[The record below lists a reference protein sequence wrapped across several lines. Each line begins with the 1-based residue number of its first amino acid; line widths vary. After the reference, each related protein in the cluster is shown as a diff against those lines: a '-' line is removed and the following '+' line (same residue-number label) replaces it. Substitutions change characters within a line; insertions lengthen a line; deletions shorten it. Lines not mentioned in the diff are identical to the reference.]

1 MATARHRKISVEA
14 KRIGQRM
21 IDWAGM
27 IRHSGR
33 SSAFLSVLLLLIV
46 VYAPLPFAGALP
58 RDHFLLD
65 AAAFVAAL
73 LALARLGRLS
83 ALRAAWR
90 PALVLGAL
98 ALWGLLQSV
107 PWPAPVLGLLSPKAA
122 ELWQVGAELQAASA
136 AAEAG
141 QPLPPAA
148 SAGQEGAARVFGAPP
163 SLAPAASRLATLH
176 LLALAM
182 LLLAAAAA
190 AEERA
195 ARRLMLAG
203 LLLAAFFQ
211 VLYGAGGWLAKSGTI
226 WGRAVAG
233 ETGRLRGT
241 FVNSDHFALY
251 LGIATCAA
259 GGWLWW
265 ALRKVLRDRSYE
277 QALLLLG
284 PPLLAFLTCFV
295 AVAFSGSRAGLLAL
309 VVGLSVQGLALALH
323 YRKWQIFLATSGVVG
338 LGLLGV
344 VFFGYQQGFGRLLQ
358 TSVYEVTWNA
368 RLQVYAATF
377 DLFLQFPLLGSGLGS
392 FRSAFPLVQPAGLPA
407 TWEHAHNDYLELL
420 ATGGPL
426 ALAVALAGL
435 LWLTRALWRTAHL
448 GRRSE
453 DRAAGLIALGA
464 LATAACHAF
473 FDFGLSMPANAF
485 TLTILCGLALGV
497 GHTTPGSG
505 GKARS
510 GLTVFLPTET
520 TSEPVGGWGP
530 RGEGDR

>member
-1 MATARHRKISVEA
+1 
-14 KRIGQRM
+14 
-21 IDWAGM
+21 
-27 IRHSGR
+27 
-33 SSAFLSVLLLLIV
+33 
-46 VYAPLPFAGALP
+46 
-58 RDHFLLD
+58 
-65 AAAFVAAL
+65 
-73 LALARLGRLS
+73 
-83 ALRAAWR
+83 
-90 PALVLGAL
+90 VLGGL
-98 ALWGLLQSV
+98 ALWGLLQSL
-107 PWPAPVLGLLSPKAA
+107 PWPAPVLGVLSPRAV
-122 ELWQVGAELQAASA
+122 ELWQTGAELQAASE

-141 QPLPPAA
+141 RPLPPAA
-148 SAGQEGAARVFGAPP
+148 GQEGAVRVLGASP
-163 SLAPAASRLATLH
+163 SVAPAASRLATLH

-195 ARRLMLAG
+195 ARRLVLAG

-251 LGIATCAA
+251 LGMATCAA

-265 ALRKVLRDRSYE
+265 SLRKVLRDRSWE

-309 VVGLSVQGLALALH
+309 VVGLSAQGLALALH

-344 VFFGYQQGFGRLLQ
+344 VFFGFQQGFGRLLQ

-368 RLQVYAATF
+368 RLKVYAATF

-392 FRSAFPLVQPAGLPA
+392 FRSAFPLAQPPGLPA

-426 ALAVALAGL
+426 ALAAALAGL
-435 LWLTRALWRTAHL
+435 VWLTRALWRTAHL

-485 TLTILCGLALGV
+485 TLTMVCGLALGV
-497 GHTTPGSG
+497 GHSTSGSG

-510 GLTVFLPTET
+510 GLTVFLPAEVS
-520 TSEPVGGWGP
+520 SEPVGGWGQG
-530 RGEGDR
+530 RGQRDEMER